1 MHQDLQVEAV
11 LYSVEVD
18 KADKTIDAYGHAST
32 DSDVIIDVDNI
43 ANDEGRDLM
52 IHDGFEMNDASTII
66 RQELQVDN
74 VTHKQMITVMEGIS
88 KNIGEQM
95 PIEGGSKDSE
105 ELFTMV
111 EHTEINIFC
120 GFDDARNEGSNPE
133 EVKIDDGSIGYE
145 SLSANCDSLDSSIKV
160 STKRIKETSKKVYN
174 IF

>member
-66 RQELQVDN
+66 GQELQVDN
-74 VTHKQMITVMEGIS
+74 VTHKQTNTVNEGSS

-95 PIEGGSKDSE
+95 TIEGSLKDSG
-105 ELFTMV
+105 ELFTTV
-111 EHTEINIFC
+111 EQT
-120 GFDDARNEGSNPE
+120 
-133 EVKIDDGSIGYE
+133 
-145 SLSANCDSLDSSIKV
+145 
-160 STKRIKETSKKVYN
+160 
-174 IF
+174 